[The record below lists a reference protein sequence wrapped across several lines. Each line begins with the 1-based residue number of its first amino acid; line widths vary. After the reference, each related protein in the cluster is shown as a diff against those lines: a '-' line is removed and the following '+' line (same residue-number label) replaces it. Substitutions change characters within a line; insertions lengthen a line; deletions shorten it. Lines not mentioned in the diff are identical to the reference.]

1 MTTIPSGG
9 VYADYLASSPLRES
23 AKKAIR
29 RSLNH
34 YGNPSSL
41 HKKGEE
47 ASAEIDEAREIIA
60 KCINAPVPEQIY
72 FTSGGTESNNIATNA
87 LLSRTHYP
95 INPRSYYFSDIEHH
109 SVLYAFWQHAG
120 TDCLFHEMRV
130 KEDGTANVE
139 QISNLRDNVVAL
151 MYANNETGVL
161 QPLDKVSESH
171 FLFSDAVS
179 AVGHVKVD
187 IQKPH
192 IDMLSASGHKFG
204 GPQGTGFLYSSRPVT
219 PLFYGGG
226 QEQQVRPGTQNVAG
240 IVAMAA
246 ALQEACLNMEEET
259 TRLREY
265 TKIFEDVISQL
276 PEAHILGQN
285 AERLP
290 GVTTVCF
297 PYSADSLLMRL
308 NQRKVYAS
316 SGAACNSGNLA
327 VSSVLR
333 AMRVPDRL
341 AQGALRFSW
350 GFKTTE
356 EEVMYAA
363 KALSEIILSLQN

>member
-9 VYADYLASSPLRES
+9 VYADYLASAPLRES

-34 YGNPSSL
+34 YGNPVSL

-47 ASAEIDEAREIIA
+47 ASAEIEEAREIIA
-60 KCINAPVPEQIY
+60 KCINSPTPERIY
-72 FTSGGTESNNIATNA
+72 FTSGGTESNNIATHA
-87 LLSRTHYP
+87 LLSGSFYP
-95 INPRSYYFSDIEHH
+95 INPSSYYFSDIEHH
-109 SVLYAFWQHAG
+109 SVLYAFWQNASRNS
-120 TDCLFHEMRV
+120 LFYEMRV
-130 KEDGTANVE
+130 EKSGRACVG
-139 QISNLRDNVVAL
+139 QISDLHRNIVAL

-161 QPLDKVSESH
+161 QPIDKVSGHH

-187 IQKPH
+187 VQESH
-192 IDMLSASGHKFG
+192 INLLSASGHKFG
-204 GPQGTGFLYSSRPVT
+204 GPQGTGFLYADSFISPV
-219 PLFYGGG
+219 FYGGG
-226 QEQQVRPGTQNVAG
+226 QERQLRPGTQNVAG

-246 ALQEACLNMEEET
+246 ALQEACLNMEEES
-259 TRLREY
+259 TRLHEY
-265 TKIFEDVISQL
+265 TKIFENIVGQL
-276 PEAHILGQN
+276 PEAHILGQKV
-285 AERLP
+285 ERLP

-308 NQRKVYAS
+308 NQKKVYAS
-316 SGAACNSGNLA
+316 SGAACSSGDLA

-341 AQGALRFSW
+341 AHGALRFSF

-356 EEVMYAA
+356 EEVVYAA
-363 KALSEIILSLQN
+363 NTLSEIIISLQE